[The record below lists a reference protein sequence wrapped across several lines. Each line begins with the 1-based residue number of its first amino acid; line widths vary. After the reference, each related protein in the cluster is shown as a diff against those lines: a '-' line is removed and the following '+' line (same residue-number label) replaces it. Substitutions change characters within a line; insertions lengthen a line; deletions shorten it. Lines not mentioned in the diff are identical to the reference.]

1 LFLPDDLPFDSE
13 FYPHLLLL
21 NRPAL
26 TKRAVVL
33 TFGPFMH
40 LLRFLLVGLAF
51 LVAGRAIVWTA
62 GFVNYWASQLIAHPI
77 LSFDFGPQGHLCFS
91 IETRP
96 PRGKAYSTIGGP
108 YRQFE
113 LIYIAANERDVIRL
127 RTIRAGLPD
136 FDALQE
142 KVTLLANGP

>member
-1 LFLPDDLPFDSE
+1 MIC
-13 FYPHLLLL
+13 LLIL
-21 NRPAL
+21 NSTPNSFFSIRPAL
-26 TKRAVVL
+26 TKRVVVL

-40 LLRFLLVGLAF
+40 FLRFLLVGLAF
-51 LVAGRAIVWTA
+51 LVAGLAIVWTA
-62 GFVNYWASQLIAHPI
+62 GFVNYLASQLKAHPI

-96 PRGKAYSTIGGP
+96 PRGKAYCTIGGL

-113 LIYIAANERDVIRL
+113 LIDIATEERDVIRL
-127 RTIRAGLPD
+127 RTIRVGLPG

-142 KVTLLANGP
+142 R

>member
-1 LFLPDDLPFDSE
+1 MIC
-13 FYPHLLLL
+13 LLIL
-21 NRPAL
+21 NSTPNSFFSIRPAL
-26 TKRAVVL
+26 TKRVVVL
-33 TFGPFMH
+33 TFGLFMH
-40 LLRFLLVGLAF
+40 FLRFLLVGLTF
-51 LVAGRAIVWTA
+51 LVTGLAIVWTA
-62 GFVNYWASQLIAHPI
+62 GFVNYWASQLMAHPI

-127 RTIRAGLPD
+127 RTIRAGLPG

-142 KVTLLANGP
+142 R